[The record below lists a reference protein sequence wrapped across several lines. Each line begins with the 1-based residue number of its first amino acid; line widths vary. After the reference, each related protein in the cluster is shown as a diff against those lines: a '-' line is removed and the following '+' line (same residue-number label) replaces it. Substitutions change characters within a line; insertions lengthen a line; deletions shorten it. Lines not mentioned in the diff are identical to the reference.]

1 MASASTPPTIGCSP
15 MVETRAYSGSAR
27 ITHSGYRG
35 CERRAFSG
43 KQLLS
48 SLRGAS
54 GVLDRLCTDLRL
66 HHAWRAGHDGH
77 RGGTSRGRQP
87 FPGDLP
93 RRLCT
98 LGSGAAEGAVAP
110 EGARGAARRRKR
122 RLRSQN
128 PGPKPLERHPG
139 DCAYWGAARTSVGDL
154 RGRGAEIIS
163 VSMAALRSD
172 APTPWSITSRARRP
186 SAWRTSGSLI
196 QRSHS

>member
-1 MASASTPPTIGCSP
+1 MASASTPPTIECSP
-15 MVETRAYSGSAR
+15 TGETRAYSGWAR

-43 KQLLS
+43 GQLLF
-48 SLRGAS
+48 SLCGAS
-54 GVLDRLCTDLRL
+54 GVLDGLCTDLRL

-77 RGGTSRGRQP
+77 RGGTIGGRQP

-93 RRLCT
+93 CRLCT

-139 DCAYWGAARTSVGDL
+139 DRAYWGAARTSVGDL
-154 RGRGAEIIS
+154 RGRGAEIIA
-163 VSMAALRSD
+163 VSMAALRSE
-172 APTPWSITSRARRP
+172 APTPW
-186 SAWRTSGSLI
+186 
-196 QRSHS
+196 